1 MKTKEH
7 CMACADT
14 SKNTN
19 KAGVFLCQTWTYLV
33 VGNFTHVGPLGF
45 VLIAFTA
52 KDQQDFARP
61 RHFDILQKSVEGP
74 RGVGRVHQH
83 LEVLLQVN
91 VLCPARHH
99 LCRLDSSY
107 NGLHRQQQLLSGT
120 HKSSKEVSM
129 FVTSVCQ
136 GSCTACQAESPTT
149 FQLLLIRHS
158 CSSHSGT
165 QT

>member
-1 MKTKEH
+1 
-7 CMACADT
+7 MACADT

-99 LCRLDSSY
+99 LCCLNASY
-107 NGLHRQQQLLSGT
+107 NGLHRQQQVL
-120 HKSSKEVSM
+120 
-129 FVTSVCQ
+129 
-136 GSCTACQAESPTT
+136 AE
-149 FQLLLIRHS
+149 RHS
-158 CSSHSGT
+158 SST
-165 QT
+165 